1 MTEAHVQSPADMTY
15 QQSILGAVSRTFA
28 LTIPLLPKNLEAVIG
43 NTYLLCRIID
53 TIEDAPTL
61 DIEEKQVLSSL
72 FLDAV
77 LGKQAVNAFVTP
89 CLLALKTHCNPDERD
104 LITNTPTVLRIFHGF
119 NKDEQALVSRCVE
132 IMSNGMLRFHGK
144 QTLMGLRDLPE
155 FEEYCYVVA
164 GVVGE
169 MLTSVFAMH
178 SPAFARAIT
187 GREYLAISFGQALQ
201 MTNILKDSLE
211 DSARGVSWKP
221 QGYSQ
226 LTLLAIADQKLAD
239 AMDYICII
247 PPHEVGI
254 RRFCFLALGLAV
266 LTLSKIAKRTQFEKG
281 VDVKLSRR
289 TVWLFY
295 YFTLLAARSDYLMQ
309 LFCTIAG
316 KPIKRALRGSATTP

>member
-1 MTEAHVQSPADMTY
+1 MADMAY

-28 LTIPLLPKNLEAVIG
+28 LTIPLLPKALKTVIG

-61 DIEEKQVLSSL
+61 SIEAKRDLSSL
-72 FLDAV
+72 FLGAV
-77 LGKQAVNAFVTP
+77 LGKQSVDAFVIP
-89 CLLALKTHCNPDERD
+89 CLLALQEHCNVDERD
-104 LITNTPTVLRIFHGF
+104 LIANTPTVLRIFHGF
-119 NKDEQALVSRCVE
+119 NANEQAAISRCVE

-144 QTLMGLRDLPE
+144 QTLAGLRDLPE

-169 MLTSVFAMH
+169 MLTSVFALH
-178 SPAFARAIT
+178 SPAFARAIA
-187 GREYLAISFGQALQ
+187 GKEYLAIGFGQALQ
-201 MTNILKDSLE
+201 MTNILKDSPE

-226 LTLLAIADQKLAD
+226 LALLAIADQKLAE
-239 AMDYICII
+239 AMDYIRLI
-247 PPHEVGI
+247 PSDEVGI

-266 LTLSKIAKRTQFEKG
+266 LTLSKIADRSHFSRGNE
-281 VDVKLSRR
+281 VKLPRR

-295 YFTLLAARSDYLMQ
+295 YFTLLAARSDYVMQ
-309 LFCTIAG
+309 QFCTIAG
-316 KPIKRALRGSATTP
+316 RPIKRALRD

>member
-1 MTEAHVQSPADMTY
+1 MTEAHVHSPADMAY

-28 LTIPLLPKNLEAVIG
+28 LTIPLLPKGLETVIG

-53 TIEDAPTL
+53 TIEDAPSL
-61 DIEEKQVLSSL
+61 RIEEKQVLSSL

-77 LGKQAVNAFVTP
+77 LGKQAVTAFVTP
-89 CLLALKTHCNPDERD
+89 CLLALETHCNADERD
-104 LITNTPTVLRIFHGF
+104 LIANTPTVLRIFHGF
-119 NKDEQALVSRCVE
+119 TKDEQAVVSRCVE

-178 SPAFARAIT
+178 SPPFARAIA
-187 GREYLAISFGQALQ
+187 GREYLAVSFGQALQ
-201 MTNILKDSLE
+201 MTNILKDSPE
-211 DSARGVSWKP
+211 DRARGVSWKP

-226 LTLLAIADQKLAD
+226 LELLAIADQKLAE
-239 AMDYICII
+239 AMDYIRLI
-247 PPHEVGI
+247 PGHEVGI

-266 LTLSKIAKRTQFEKG
+266 LTLSQIADRSHFSRGNE
-281 VDVKLSRR
+281 VKLPRR

-295 YFTLLAARSDYLMQ
+295 YFTFIAARSDYVMQ
-309 LFCTIAG
+309 QFCSIAG
-316 KPIKRALRGSATTP
+316 RPIKRALRD

>member
-1 MTEAHVQSPADMTY
+1 MTKAHAQSMADMAY
-15 QQSILGAVSRTFA
+15 QHSILRAVSRTFA
-28 LTIPLLPKNLEAVIG
+28 LTIPLLPKGLETIIG

-61 DIEEKQVLSSL
+61 RIEEKKVLSSL

-77 LGKQAVNAFVTP
+77 LGKQAVTAFVTP
-89 CLLALKTHCNPDERD
+89 CLLALETHCNVDERD
-104 LITNTPTVLRIFHGF
+104 LIANTPTVLRIFHGF
-119 NKDEQALVSRCVE
+119 TKDEQAVVSRCVE

-169 MLTSVFAMH
+169 MLTSVFAIH
-178 SPAFARAIT
+178 SPTFARAIT
-187 GREYLAISFGQALQ
+187 GREYLAVSFGQALQ
-201 MTNILKDSLE
+201 MTNILKDSPE

-226 LTLLAIADQKLAD
+226 LALLAIADQKLAD
-239 AMDYICII
+239 AMDYIRLI
-247 PPHEVGI
+247 PSHEVGI

-266 LTLSKIAKRTQFEKG
+266 LTLSKIAERTQFETG
-281 VDVKLSRR
+281 NDVKLSRR

-295 YFTLLAARSDYLMQ
+295 YFTLLAAHSNYVMQ
-309 LFCTIAG
+309 QFCTIAG
-316 KPIKRALRGSATTP
+316 KPIKRALRD